1 MQLPVQEVNGS
12 NIKREICR
20 LVRNYRILLCPT
32 NLKKSLEH
40 KIPIST
46 ELDAF
51 IIFTSSFDKIFNLKI
66 K

>member
-1 MQLPVQEVNGS
+1 MELPVQEVNGS
-12 NIKREICR
+12 NIKREIYFP
-20 LVRNYRILLCPT
+20 VRNYWTLLCPT

-46 ELDAF
+46 ELNAF
-51 IIFTSSFDKIFNLKI
+51 IIFTFSFDKIFNLQI